1 MLKLIKGDK
10 INKIYFIH
18 NTAMWY
24 RRPLF
29 KLLSQKYDIK
39 FIFTHIGVCK
49 DIYGVEI
56 GNKIEGLEGV
66 DYEILKNHFPNNIAF
81 GVINKSLKDY
91 DVIIGI
97 SYNSLPEL
105 IETCLYLPI
114 VKLRKKPIILY
125 SEDFGGKTL
134 SRKIITPLLK
144 IFTMMS
150 SAILVPGTKHKE
162 YFISLG
168 ASPDKIFLFPN
179 ASNITIK
186 ESDHISKE
194 KLIEKLKINDKKIV
208 LYIGRLVERKGVQD
222 LIRAFS
228 KLIME
233 RKDVDL
239 IIVGRGEYGKKLESL
254 CKNLNIMNYVH
265 FMGYVEDEFLPA
277 FYLMSNVCVV
287 PSSVEDAWVLVLN
300 EAMYFGKPVI
310 ATDNVGGAFDMIKD
324 GVNGYVVP
332 ARDADVLC
340 DAMKKILSDSNLEI
354 KMGEKSKKIIED
366 GFTYEHMV
374 KGFKNA
380 IEYSLSN
387 K

>member
-1 MLKLIKGDK
+1 M
-10 INKIYFIH
+10 NKIYFFH

-29 KLLSQKYDIK
+29 KRLSQIYDIK
-39 FIFTHIGVCK
+39 FIFTHIGVCN

-56 GNKIEGLEGV
+56 GNVIEGLEGV
-66 DYEILKNHFPNNIAF
+66 DYEILKNHFPNNIAL
-81 GVINKSLKDY
+81 GVINRAMKDY
-91 DVIIGI
+91 DIIVGV
-97 SYNSLPEL
+97 SYNSLSEL
-105 IETCLYLPI
+105 IETCLYFPI

-144 IFTMMS
+144 FFTRMS
-150 SAILVPGTKHKE
+150 DAILVPGTKHKE

-168 ASPDKIFLFPN
+168 ASPEKIFLFPN

-186 ESDHISKE
+186 ESDYIFKE
-194 KLIEKLKINDKKIV
+194 KLKENLKLKDNKII

-222 LIRAFS
+222 LIKAFS
-228 KLIME
+228 RLRIE
-233 RKDVDL
+233 ITDVDL
-239 IIVGRGEYGKKLESL
+239 IIVGRGEYRKKLEL
-254 CKNLNIMNYVH
+254 ICKDLNITDKVH

-277 FYLMSNVCVV
+277 FYLISNICIV

-300 EAMYFGKPVI
+300 EAMFFGKPVI
-310 ATDNVGGAFDMIKD
+310 ATDNVGGAFDLIKD
-324 GVNGYVVP
+324 GINGYMVP
-332 ARDADVLC
+332 AKDVNALC
-340 DAMKKILSDSNLEI
+340 DAMKKVLKDSDLERQMGKQS
-354 KMGEKSKKIIED
+354 KMIIEK

-380 IEYSLSN
+380 IEYVIKN